1 MFPLFFHIS
10 LSFVVCFKNK
20 YQSVLCVAH
29 TCVPFSSANFNES
42 HMNIVCVVYCYS
54 ITLYARAT
62 GWVLLRCAVDCFCCV
77 HFSSVDRWSKG
88 QKWNLL
94 PIIYLLLRIR
104 FGSNQYA
111 RVLNHSHTHTHT
123 FQPYDRWAFFKCCL
137 LMMMS
142 FLYLIVWFS
151 IIYWISFID
160 FSQLHGHIKWDS
172 DIYGVENSL
181 IRKYIYI

>member
-10 LSFVVCFKNK
+10 LSFAVCFKNK

-62 GWVLLRCAVDCFCCV
+62 GWVLLRCAVDCFCYV
-77 HFSSVDRWSKG
+77 HFNSVDRWSKG

-111 RVLNHSHTHTHT
+111 RVLNHSHTYTHIST
-123 FQPYDRWAFFKCCL
+123 IRQMSIFQMLFVNDDEFSVFDRLIFNNILNFIYRFFTT
-137 LMMMS
+137 S
-142 FLYLIVWFS
+142 WT
-151 IIYWISFID
+151 
-160 FSQLHGHIKWDS
+160 H
-172 DIYGVENSL
+172 
-181 IRKYIYI
+181 